1 MVGLIMEKLFDEP
14 YREPKY
20 NRRRANVKYQ
30 GIGNLAIEGLE
41 SGMMLD
47 DVANELGVTRG
58 AIIKALANMKYKCD
72 EVERE
77 YAFRRG
83 LFGRFIQATDAQ
95 AAEICG
101 MTVPAMAKWR
111 IMQDIPCNRERDA

>member
-1 MVGLIMEKLFDEP
+1 MENLFDEP
-14 YREPKY
+14 YREPKRFGDRY
-20 NRRRANVKYQ
+20 KTKHQ

-41 SGMMLD
+41 SGMTLD
-47 DVANELGVTRG
+47 EVASEIGVTKGKIIMALTG
-58 AIIKALANMKYKCD
+58 ARYKCD

-101 MTVPAMAKWR
+101 IGVWSMASWR
-111 IMQDIPCNRERDA
+111 IRQGIPANHTRERERDA

>member
-1 MVGLIMEKLFDEP
+1 MENLFDEP
-14 YREPKY
+14 YREPKRQRD
-20 NRRRANVKYQ
+20 NRSDTYQ
-30 GIGNLAIEGLE
+30 GLGNLAIEGLE
-41 SGMMLD
+41 SGMTLD
-47 DVANELGVTRG
+47 EVANELGVTKG
-58 AIIKALANMKYKCD
+58 SIIMALANMKYKCD

-101 MTVPAMAKWR
+101 IGVGSMASWR
-111 IMQDIPCNRERDA
+111 IRQGIPANRVSESDA

>member
-1 MVGLIMEKLFDEP
+1 MENLFDEP
-14 YREPKY
+14 YREPK
-20 NRRRANVKYQ
+20 RRGSRYEVKHQ

-41 SGMMLD
+41 SGITLD
-47 DVANELGVTRG
+47 DVASEIGVTKG

-83 LFGRFIQATDAQ
+83 LFGPLFRATDAQ

-101 MTVPAMAKWR
+101 VSHGSIANWR
-111 IMQDIPCNRERDA
+111 TRNGIPCNRESERAE